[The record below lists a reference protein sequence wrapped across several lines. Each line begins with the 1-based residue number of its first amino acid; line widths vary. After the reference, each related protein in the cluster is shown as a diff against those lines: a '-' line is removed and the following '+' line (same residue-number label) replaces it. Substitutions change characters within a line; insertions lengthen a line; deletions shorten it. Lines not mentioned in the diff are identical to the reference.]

1 MDRGPSPTNL
11 FSRLLSLSAGVLP
24 LFLWPSPDTW
34 TRSGPATEPVSLP
47 EAEVPADSTPISGT
61 LLISSSLSIPKSTHT
76 PQNLCL
82 YIYII
87 KYYCNNFFFFFTL
100 YKILLKNASGGNNE
114 DFFDSRFFSV
124 KVIPGNIQRPT
135 HLRKPRVLQNPDAN
149 SYFSFDII
157 KKKANHTWDFFF
169 LKLQTLWR
177 KFHPEES
184 FHISTK
190 PRLEIRKY
198 HWNRWEDKNLK
209 LKRSYRYRKL
219 KFLPEKKKL
228 RKWVT
233 KLDLPWLQDEEQSL
247 KIFHCLK
254 AENSLQLNS
263 LLALALRL
271 QQKQRQFSLRVLDLD
286 REKERDINVT
296 ASKQRRVWA
305 QRDYSRW
312 ICIDLTVLKV
322 ESWSEMG
329 HEEWR

>member
-24 LFLWPSPDTW
+24 LFLCPSPDTW

-157 KKKANHTWDFFF
+157 KKLANHTWDFFF

-219 KFLPEKKKL
+219 KFLPEKKIEEMSDKIGPSL
-228 RKWVT
+228 TSRWRAE
-233 KLDLPWLQDEEQSL
+233 LEDL
-247 KIFHCLK
+247 
-254 AENSLQLNS
+254 S
-263 LLALALRL
+263 LLEGREFAAIELVACSCIASTTKTTAIFSEGFRFR
-271 QQKQRQFSLRVLDLD
+271 QRKR
-286 REKERDINVT
+286 
-296 ASKQRRVWA
+296 A
-305 QRDYSRW
+305 
-312 ICIDLTVLKV
+312 
-322 ESWSEMG
+322 G
-329 HEEWR
+329 H